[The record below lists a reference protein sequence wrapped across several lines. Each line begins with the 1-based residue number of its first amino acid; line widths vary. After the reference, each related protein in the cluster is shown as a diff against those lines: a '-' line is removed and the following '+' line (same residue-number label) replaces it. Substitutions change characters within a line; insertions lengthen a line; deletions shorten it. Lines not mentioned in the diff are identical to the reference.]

1 MIKHINL
8 EKSGLEMFLGPTE
21 TKIMLSL
28 WKEPKTPSNL
38 HRELIQSGETFAN
51 QTVGTVLTRLVKKG
65 LLVIDAEHYYHPTMT
80 KNAFIYEALKKLDHK
95 LWQNFAKRVI

>member
-28 WKEPKTPSNL
+28 WREPKTPSNL
-38 HRELIQSGETFAN
+38 HRELIQSGETLAN

-65 LLVIDAEHYYHPTMT
+65 LLVIEDDHKYSPTVDQKT
-80 KNAFIYEALKKLDHK
+80 FIRLVLTKLD
-95 LWQNFAKRVI
+95 LALVDNFNVRVR

>member
-8 EKSGLEMFLGPTE
+8 EKSGIEMFLGPTE

-28 WKEPKTPSNL
+28 WREPKTPSNL

-65 LLVIDAEHYYHPTMT
+65 LLKIDTDHKYYPTLSYGGFVQ
-80 KNAFIYEALKKLDHK
+80 AVLRKLDDK
-95 LWQNFAKRVI
+95 LFDNFARRVI